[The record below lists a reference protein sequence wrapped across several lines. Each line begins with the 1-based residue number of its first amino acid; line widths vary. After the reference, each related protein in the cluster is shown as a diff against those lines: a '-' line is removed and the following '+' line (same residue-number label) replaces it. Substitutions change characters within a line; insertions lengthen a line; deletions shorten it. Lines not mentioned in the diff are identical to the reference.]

1 MPRIK
6 TKVIDSNRHMG
17 AAPLTVLEHSKHCS
31 GILCNGVHTVFCIA
45 KCLKWSVPSRTAP
58 NHRQI
63 FNVEGHQIL
72 PILFSE
78 LEEDTITA
86 TDNCVFFLNI

>member
-6 TKVIDSNRHMG
+6 TKVIDSHRHMG

-31 GILCNGVHTVFCIA
+31 GILCNGVHTVFWIA